1 MNNPLEYLS
10 CNRREWYSDIPMR
23 IAQKSTK
30 LWLGKGLLFDSEKD

>member
-23 IAQKSTK
+23 IAQKS
-30 LWLGKGLLFDSEKD
+30 GLS